1 MGRSPQSAT
10 PTQSDFTVKQV
21 TENDRFNSLD
31 AGEDQDKVSPFTL
44 DYEPDDYVEE
54 DEYGQ
59 DDDEHD
65 FVINNTD
72 LTFEELN
79 GLEEKVRSNVGGPDR
94 SKKTQA
100 FSNSLGNTPKKPKN
114 ISNIPSNNQQ
124 RRPSFTSPRPP
135 LSPISTTTF
144 FIVNSSPTP
153 SFISTT
159 AAPPPTTTTK
169 GPSRF
174 AINQID
180 DLTSS
185 GGTEYDPC
193 TELNACGP
201 NAICIA
207 RGTDPVCSCPLGF
220 SGIPRNG
227 VPDPSHGC
235 VRTPQKVTKII
246 IMKLSCLYSLS
257 ITSITILKIVKN
269 VYL

>member
-21 TENDRFNSLD
+21 TESDRFNNLEG
-31 AGEDQDKVSPFTL
+31 GEDQDKPSSFTL

-54 DEYGQ
+54 DDYGQ
-59 DDDEHD
+59 DDDESD
-65 FVINNTD
+65 FVINTE

-100 FSNSLGNTPKKPKN
+100 FSNSLGNTPKKPKK
-114 ISNIPSNNQQ
+114 IAANNQQ

-144 FIVNSSPTP
+144 FIVNSTPTP

-159 AAPPPTTTTK
+159 AAPPPTTTTNV
-169 GPSRF
+169 PSRF

-180 DLTSS
+180 DLTSP

-235 VRTPQKVTKII
+235 VRTPQKVTKNII
-246 IMKLSCLYSLS
+246 IKLSCLYIFTRQHFL
-257 ITSITILKIVKN
+257 V
-269 VYL
+269 